1 MDEFLTQKINQEAVW
16 ALPLYA
22 RITGRDASLESFNG
36 TFGGKNASF
45 NLEPLSQF
53 NNSDNYIHA
62 WLSAAQND
70 YVNRLSSGSVTNSS
84 AERIINC
91 IKDDKL
97 VEFILLFILRT
108 FYRET
113 GISISLQIGANV
125 KNKIAEIKN
134 LP

>member
-22 RITGRDASLESFNG
+22 QITGRNASLESFNG
-36 TFGGKNASF
+36 TFGGKNTSY

-53 NNSDNYIHA
+53 NSFDDYMFA

-70 YVNRLSSGSVTNSS
+70 YAKRAMDGSLANSS

-97 VEFILLFILRT
+97 VEFILQFILRT

-113 GISISLQIGANV
+113 GIPVSQQIGTNV
-125 KNKIAEIKN
+125 RTKIAEIKN

>member
-1 MDEFLTQKINQEAVW
+1 MDEILTQQINQKAAW

-22 RITGRDASLESFNG
+22 QITGRDASLESFNG
-36 TFGGKNASF
+36 TFGGKNANY
-45 NLEPLSQF
+45 NLKPLSQF
-53 NNSDNYIHA
+53 NCFDDYAFA
-62 WLSAAQND
+62 WLSAVQND
-70 YVNRLSSGSVTNSS
+70 YVHRLKNGSMANSS

-97 VEFILLFILRT
+97 VEFILLYILRT

-113 GISISLQIGANV
+113 GISIPQQIGANV

>member
-1 MDEFLTQKINQEAVW
+1 MDEILTQQINQEAVW

-22 RITGRDASLESFNG
+22 HITGRDASLESFNG
-36 TFGGKNASF
+36 TFGGKNANY
-45 NLEPLSQF
+45 NLKPLSQF
-53 NNSDNYIHA
+53 NCFDDYAFA
-62 WLSAAQND
+62 WLSAVQND
-70 YVNRLSSGSVTNSS
+70 YVNRMADGSIANSS

-113 GISISLQIGANV
+113 GIPILQSIGIKV
-125 KNKIAEIKN
+125 RNKIKDIKN